1 MILNVRIYH
10 ELGIYF
16 PPTSPNGASLH
27 SFPYSRLLLFGEQA
41 EDPGDGTRCVWSR
54 INMLSVIPTQACFT
68 GSLWNTAGLTR
79 CEGYQSVN
87 CRQASAPCLQQA
99 AMPACDSSNCPHLGM
114 LSAVVQGG
122 GHGRVGFCWCVL
134 TESLEQVLQLV
145 LGSILAFPI
154 KHWMSWSCL
163 FRDSKTESIAHFTM
177 GRETLPLGSNAVSK
191 ALGHKMGY
199 WTCVLPPSQPF
210 PPVSNTT
217 VFSAQ
222 LTPGVFPPHLRCCSN
237 CSWLR
242 SGLRNCDRT

>member
-134 TESLEQVLQLV
+134 LKAS
-145 LGSILAFPI
+145 SRSC
-154 KHWMSWSCL
+154 SWCL
-163 FRDSKTESIAHFTM
+163 DLFWLF
-177 GRETLPLGSNAVSK
+177 
-191 ALGHKMGY
+191 
-199 WTCVLPPSQPF
+199 Q
-210 PPVSNTT
+210 SNTGC
-217 VFSAQ
+217 
-222 LTPGVFPPHLRCCSN
+222 PGAACFETAKLKASLISPWGEKPCPLVVMPSVRL
-237 CSWLR
+237 
-242 SGLRNCDRT
+242 